1 MQKFSHTSSVL
12 RSSRLSSYSKVAVGS
27 LAAASAAGSAH
38 SAIVFFD
45 VDPAKT
51 IGVAGDPTNQTLSFT
66 DINLGTGTYIGSIG
80 YGPPIISGPTFW
92 FTIPGENEFTAH
104 GAGGM
109 GLVGYGAVTKY
120 LNRLPEG
127 AVIDSTSTSLSDLS
141 IREGQWNGGGTGY
154 VGLVLDNG
162 TNKHYGW
169 AALAY
174 TEDGAATSLTVSAFA
189 FEEIPDT
196 AILAGATTAIPEP
209 GTWAAGAGLFAL
221 AVGAHLRR
229 RRAKKVAASDAL
241 LNLAGG
247 ARGVEKFRAGQTA

>member
-1 MQKFSHTSSVL
+1 MLQRPTP
-12 RSSRLSSYSKVAVGS
+12 RS
-27 LAAASAAGSAH
+27 LAAYTKATVSSAAALSAAGTSH
-38 SAIVFFD
+38 AIVVFD
-45 VDPAKT
+45 VAPAKT
-51 IGVAGDPTNQTLSFT
+51 IGVAGDPTSQTMSFT

-92 FTIPGENEFTAH
+92 FTIPGENQFTAQ

-109 GLVGYGAVTKY
+109 GLVGLWY
-120 LNRLPEG
+120 P
-127 AVIDSTSTSLSDLS
+127 STSLSLLTAGTEISATSKYLANTSLS
-141 IREGQWNGGGTGY
+141 EGQWNGGGTGY
-154 VGLVLDNG
+154 VGLVLNNG

-174 TEDGAATSLTVSAFA
+174 TENNAATALTVSGFA
-189 FEEIPDT
+189 FEETPG
-196 AILAGATTAIPEP
+196 APILAGATAPIPEP

-229 RRAKKVAASDAL
+229 RRAKKAAASDAL

-247 ARGVEKFRAGQTA
+247 ARGVEKFRADQAA

>member
-1 MQKFSHTSSVL
+1 MSRCSTS
-12 RSSRLSSYSKVAVGS
+12 RS
-27 LAAASAAGSAH
+27 LAAYTRATVSSAAALSAAGTSQA
-38 SAIVFFD
+38 AIVLFD
-45 VDPAKT
+45 VNPAKT

-80 YGPPIISGPTFW
+80 YGPPIYSGPTFW
-92 FTIPGENEFTAH
+92 FTIPGENEFTAL

-109 GLVGYGAVTKY
+109 GLVGYGAVGAPTKY
-120 LNRLPEG
+120 LDRLPEG
-127 AVIDSTSTSLSDLS
+127 AVIDSTSLSFSGLS
-141 IREGQWNGGGTGY
+141 IREGQWDGGGTGY

-189 FEEIPDT
+189 FEGSPDT

-209 GTWAAGAGLFAL
+209 GTWAAGVGLFAL